1 MATAIQRRRGTT
13 SQHSSFTGLAGEITI
28 DTDLTTVIVHDGSTA
43 GGIRLAKYTEVQAA
57 ATGDIT
63 SVVAGSGLTGG
74 ATDGAATVNVVGGT
88 GITVNADDI
97 EVTVADIRGMI
108 SVSGD
113 LAYNSSTGVISF
125 TNDAGDIESVV
136 AGAGMTGGGT
146 SGDVTLNVIGGD
158 GITAAA
164 NEITVD
170 ATVVRTSGTQTIA
183 GAKTFSDNAIFTGN
197 LTINGTTTTVNSS
210 TVEVADPIFT
220 IGDDSSDDNLDRG
233 IKFKKNDGSAS
244 AGFFGHDNSTG
255 RFVYYKNVTD
265 TGSVMSGSLG
275 EAQFGGLHAAE
286 FTLGGSTLV
295 TGVLDEDDLTSA
307 SASKLA
313 TQQSIKAYVD
323 AQTTAAEVRA
333 HISVT
338 DAGGDGSAAYNSS
351 TGVITYTGPSAAEVR
366 AHISASGD
374 IAYNSTTGV
383 ISFTND
389 AGDIEGVTAG
399 NGLSGGGTSGTVSL
413 ALDLNELTAA
423 AVDVSADS
431 IALIDGGDNSS
442 KKESIADLVAAMAGT
457 NLTASNGVLSSL
469 AGDVTAV
476 TAGNGLSGG
485 GSTGDL
491 SLALDTTSST
501 FTTGV
506 QTFLAAG
513 TLAGH
518 IIPSADNT
526 YDLGSST
533 RAWKDLYVGPG
544 SLYVNG
550 QQVISDNSGT
560 ITVSADSNQ
569 NVTLQT
575 SGSGDIEFNATG
587 TGTINLQSDITVD
600 SGQTLTG
607 TGGLTM
613 GSNINV
619 NSNHINNI
627 SDPAAAQDA
636 ATKAYVDGAT
646 WLTGGDGVTN
656 SSGTVAVDSTVV
668 RTSGTQTIAGNK
680 TFSGTTT
687 ISGALQSTGSSVEIA
702 DNLITLNADATGT
715 PSDNVGIIVE
725 RGDATDVQLRWN
737 EADDNWQYTNDG
749 AAYKDLISL
758 DSISVTDAGGDGSLA
773 YNNGTGVITYTG
785 PSAAEARAHVSAT
798 FASGDG
804 AFAYNSSTG
813 VFTMTGPSASE
824 VRAHSSGGDGIDY
837 ASGVIDV
844 DSTVVRTSGTQT
856 IAGAKTFSDN
866 AIFNGNLTVNGT
878 QTILNTE
885 TLTVDDNLIVLN
897 NNESGTPSAD
907 AGLEVERGTAT
918 NVKLQ
923 WDESAD
929 VWQFTRDGSAFHT
942 IYTESEIEAF
952 FSANDA
958 GGDGSF
964 SYSNGVFTYTGPS
977 AAETRAH
984 LSAGTGMTFSGG
996 AFATTITQYTDANAQ
1011 AAISVS
1017 GDLGYSSGVVSF
1029 TERTDAEVRGLLSG
1043 GTGITYN
1050 SGTGAISL
1058 TDTGYVTGV
1067 TAGTGLSGGGT
1078 SGTVSLAVSGLT
1090 VSELA
1095 AGSLQISSESF
1106 ANNDTSLMT
1115 SAAIEDKILSYGYST
1130 TTGDITGVT
1139 ASTGLN
1145 GGGTSGAV
1153 SLSVDSSYITG
1164 LFTGGTGITY
1174 SGGTISLTDTGYV
1187 TGVTAGTLLDGG
1199 GTSGTVTLN
1208 VDLSE
1213 LPDMTAA
1220 VTGTADELVILDA
1233 GVQSRKLIS
1242 EITLSDF
1249 SNDVGYTTNVGD
1261 ITGVTAGTGL
1271 SGGGSSGG
1279 VTLNVSTGSVTN
1291 GASTITTGNDVY
1303 DFVIGQGY
1311 STSTGTVTSV
1321 GVSAGTGLSGGG
1333 TVTTSGTISLAFDGN
1348 ELSTSTT
1355 NGDGDY
1361 FVVVDT
1367 SGNSRKLTKGSIAIS
1382 EFSNNAGYTT
1392 NVGDITGVTAGSYL
1406 TGGGSSGGVTLNVDA
1421 TSANTASKVVAR
1433 DGSGN
1438 FSAGVITATATNAR
1452 YADLAEKYTTDS
1464 ELEAGTV
1471 VCFGGETSEVVACID
1486 EGTHTVAGVISTDP
1500 AYLMNAEASG
1510 QPVAL
1515 TGRVPCKVSGP
1526 VAKGDLLVASS
1537 LSGHAKS
1544 DNNARPGTIIGKAI
1558 GENEAG
1564 EGVIEVLVNMM

>member
-74 ATDGAATVNVVGGT
+74 ATDGAATVNIVGGT

-97 EVTVADIRGMI
+97 EVTVADVRGMI

-170 ATVVRTSGTQTIA
+170 ATVVRTSGVQSIA
-183 GAKTFSDNAIFTGN
+183 GNKTFANDVVVTGN
-197 LTINGTTTTVNSS
+197 LTINGTSTTVNTETL
-210 TVEVADPIFT
+210 TV
-220 IGDDSSDDNLDRG
+220 DDNIIVLNNNESGTPSQDAGIEVERG
-233 IKFKKNDGSAS
+233 TSTNVKLQYDEGTDKWQFTNDGSTYNDILTVTQVEALLS
-244 AGFFGHDNSTG
+244 
-255 RFVYYKNVTD
+255 VTD
-265 TGSVMSGSLG
+265 AGGDGSLAYSNTTG
-275 EAQFGGLHAAE
+275 VFTYTGPSAAE
-286 FTLGGSTLV
+286 
-295 TGVLDEDDLTSA
+295 A
-307 SASKLA
+307 
-313 TQQSIKAYVD
+313 
-323 AQTTAAEVRA
+323 RA

-338 DAGGDGSAAYNSS
+338 DAGGDGSMAYNSG

-431 IALIDGGDNSS
+431 IALIDGGDNTS

-457 NLTASNGVLSSL
+457 NLTASGGVLSSL
-469 AGDVTAV
+469 AGDVTGV
-476 TAGNGLSGG
+476 TAGTGLTGG
-485 GSTGDL
+485 GASGDL
-491 SLALDTTSST
+491 TLNVIGGDGITANADDVALDTTSST

-506 QTFLAAG
+506 QTFLAGG

-518 IIPSADNT
+518 IIPATDNT
-526 YDLGSST
+526 YDLGSSSKMW
-533 RAWKDLYVGPG
+533 RDVYVGPG

-560 ITVSADSNQ
+560 ITISADSNQ

-575 SGSGDIEFNATG
+575 SGSGDIELNATG
-587 TGTINLQSDITVD
+587 TGTINLQSSITVD

-613 GSNINV
+613 ASNINL

-668 RTSGTQTIAGNK
+668 RTTGTQTIAGNK

-687 ISGALQSTGSSVEIA
+687 LSGALASTGTSVEIS

-725 RGDATDVQLRWN
+725 RGDSTNVQLRWS
-737 EADDNWQYTNDG
+737 EADDKWQYTNDG
-749 AAYKDLISL
+749 AAYKNLISL

-785 PSAAEARAHVSAT
+785 PSAAEARAHISVTDAG
-798 FASGDG
+798 GDG
-804 AFAYNSSTG
+804 SAAYNSSTG
-813 VFTMTGPSASE
+813 VITYTGPSASE

-844 DSTVVRTSGTQT
+844 DATVVRTSGTQT

-885 TLTVDDNLIVLN
+885 TLTVDDNVIVLN

-907 AGLEVERGTAT
+907 AGIEVERGTAT

-929 VWQFTRDGSAFHT
+929 VWQFTRDGSAWHT
-942 IYTESEIEAF
+942 IYTESEIEGF
-952 FSANDA
+952 FSASDA

-1078 SGTVSLAVSGLT
+1078 SGTVTLNVAGLT
-1090 VSELA
+1090 VSELEA
-1095 AGSLQISSESF
+1095 DSLQTSGESF

-1199 GTSGTVTLN
+1199 GTEGAVTLN
-1208 VDLSE
+1208 VDLTE

-1220 VTGTADELVILDA
+1220 VDGAADELVILDN

-1291 GASTITTGNDVY
+1291 GASTIPTGNDVY
-1303 DFVIGQGY
+1303 DFVIAQGY
-1311 STSTGTVTSV
+1311 STTTGTATSV

-1348 ELSTSTT
+1348 ELSTSSTD
-1355 NGDGDY
+1355 GDGDY

-1367 SGNSRKLTKGSIAIS
+1367 SGNSRKLTKGSINNS
-1382 EFSNNAGYTT
+1382 GFNNNAGYTT
-1392 NVGDITGVTAGSYL
+1392 NVGDITAVTAGAYL
-1406 TGGGSSGGVTLNVDA
+1406 TGGGSSGGVSLAVDA
-1421 TSANTASKVVAR
+1421 TSSNAASKVVAR

-1471 VCFGGETSEVVACID
+1471 VCFGGETSEVIACID